1 MKIPKRYPRSQ
12 IGVNMGFRKIHLTQG
27 WLVLNLF
34 TGSISPHYHVVFV
47 DMFSTLVSIIAA
59 YPGFWIRMV
68 KSSKTRIQVMLDQEY
83 DTYFYE
89 NWMTTNER
97 LPRLNKTR

>member
-1 MKIPKRYPRSQ
+1 
-12 IGVNMGFRKIHLTQG
+12 MGFRKIHLTQG

-34 TGSISPHYHVVFV
+34 TGSISPHYHVLFV

-68 KSSKTRIQVMLDQEY
+68 KSSKPRIQVMLDQEY
-83 DTYFYE
+83 DTDFYE
-89 NWMTTNER
+89 KWLPTNER
-97 LPRLNKTR
+97 LPFFNKTR